1 MNAITTT
8 TMTAQQLHAGLIEG
22 TVSVTEAKA
31 VLRARIAKAE
41 AEGRKP
47 RAPSVQLLKE
57 LEDLKPNA
65 KPTKLPNPVD
75 ALKAAKAAKPDEP
88 QAPAKQPVKP
98 AAKAK
103 PAKPQP
109 APAKAADANAPALS
123 NEQLLD
129 MLRERASSDASFLSA
144 LGILFIEL
152 TQAK

>member
-8 TMTAQQLHAGLIEG
+8 SMTAQQLHAGLIEG

-65 KPTKLPNPVD
+65 KPTKLPNPID
-75 ALKAAKAAKPDEP
+75 ALKAAKAAKPDESK
-88 QAPAKQPVKP
+88 APAKQPAKP
-98 AAKAK
+98 AAK
-103 PAKPQP
+103 PAKPAKP
-109 APAKAADANAPALS
+109 EAKAADASAPALS

>member
-1 MNAITTT
+1 MNTIATTA
-8 TMTAQQLHAGLIEG
+8 MTAQELHAAIVGG
-22 TVSVTEAKA
+22 TVSVTEGRA

-65 KPTKLPNPVD
+65 KPTKLVNPVD
-75 ALKAAKAAKPDEP
+75 ALKAAKAAKQPESTP
-88 QAPAKQPVKP
+88 QPAKP
-98 AAKAK
+98 AAKAPVK

-109 APAKAADANAPALS
+109 APAKAADAEAPALT
-123 NEQLLD
+123 NAQLLNL
-129 MLRERASSDASFLSA
+129 LRERAASDKSFLSSV
-144 LGILFIEL
+144 GMLFVEL